1 MRIAAHQHQLL
12 HGVRKS
18 LRDVLRHHRDVPG
31 DIRAREGAERATR
44 DQDLAPG
51 GNQDARQEA
60 DQRGLARGVGTDH
73 PEDLTVLDGHAEIA
87 DGERPPRDR
96 AAGRG
101 IRELDLPEL
110 DQRGHG
116 AIRAERERRR

>member
-1 MRIAAHQHQLL
+1 M
-12 HGVRKS
+12 
-18 LRDVLRHHRDVPG
+18 VLP
-31 DIRAREGAERATR
+31 
-44 DQDLAPG
+44 
-51 GNQDARQEA
+51 EA
-60 DQRGLARGVGTDH
+60 LGPIT
-73 PEDLTVLDGHAEIA
+73 PKISPVLDGHAEIA